1 MGGGA
6 VPAAVAK
13 LPLAFL
19 DGRVQASYDG
29 MEDARVLPNQPA
41 LAAAEQGQAG
51 VQDQLHI
58 LGIGEDVG

>member
-6 VPAAVAK
+6 VPAAVAE

-19 DGRVQASYDG
+19 HGRVQASYDG
-29 MEDARVLPNQPA
+29 VEDARVLPNQPA
-41 LAAAEQGQAG
+41 LATTEQGQAG

-58 LGIGEDVG
+58 LGVGKEVG